1 MLKTKM
7 FLMGLL
13 FMMGGVFLYAD
24 EFMFVSSKSAKLKD
38 KPRGTA
44 KDVGKLPFK
53 AKVSVTKKED
63 RWREVQYEG
72 KKGWILKNNLSSEE
86 PSDDPSLTAEDGSR
100 YGSEDV
106 DAQSAVRG
114 VSPTATQFANANGI
128 SQIHRDYL
136 DYHQSFV
143 ISDRVLD
150 RPGTSNPITEEDLD
164 RFLQEG
170 KIGEYAE

>member
-1 MLKTKM
+1 M
-7 FLMGLL
+7 FTRLFFLL
-13 FMMGGVFLYAD
+13 LGGVFLLNSLSAD
-24 EFMFVSSKSAKLKD
+24 ELMFVKTKSANLKD

-44 KDVGKLPFK
+44 KDVAKLPFK
-53 AKVSVTKKED
+53 AKVNITKKD
-63 RWREVQYEG
+63 NLWREVNFEG
-72 KKGWILKNNLSSEE
+72 KSGWILKTCLSAEE
-86 PSDDPSLTAEDGSR
+86 PPEDPSLTAKDGSR
-100 YGSEDV
+100 YSSEDV

-114 VSPTATQFANANGI
+114 VSPTASKFADANGI

-150 RPGTSNPITEEDLD
+150 RPGTKNPITEEDLNH
-164 RFLQEG
+164 FLEEG

>member
-1 MLKTKM
+1 MLTRIFIL
-7 FLMGLL
+7 FL
-13 FMMGGVFLYAD
+13 GGFLCLADLHAD
-24 EFMFVSSKSAKLKD
+24 EVMFVKTKSAKLKD

-44 KDVGKLPFK
+44 KDIDTLPFK
-53 AKVSVTKKED
+53 AKVSITKKD
-63 RWREVQYEG
+63 NLWREVKFEG
-72 KKGWILKNNLSSEE
+72 KAGWILKTNLSTEE
-86 PSDDPSLTAEDGSR
+86 PADDPSLTAADGKR
-100 YGSEDV
+100 YSSEDV

-114 VSPTATQFANANGI
+114 VSPTATKFAESNGI

-150 RPGTSNPITEEDLD
+150 RPGTKNPITEEDLN
-164 RFLQEG
+164 RFLEEG